1 MSKYKSQYIK
11 LLLATGS
18 LSIFLTGCSPNTA
31 TLSDNSFTEEI
42 VSENEKT
49 NSQSENTNADKE
61 TEAEASEVNEIV
73 ETTSEPVT
81 QEHDELQ
88 DKLTDTQQNSINMLN
103 YLTVLTQ
110 EINSS
115 KNSKL
120 YLEQAYSSIVNNTY
134 PNAIDDRTLGE
145 LNALL
150 DTLEDYRMVAVKR
163 ERLEYIYEQ
172 NQAQALRDAVPNP
185 LGLLSTVQS
194 FNLAKLVTSVSYM
207 AVDSIT
213 SYQTS
218 SAQADLQYL
227 QDGWALDD
235 KEENILH
242 NQCKNTFNYM
252 VKTVNENQLPG
263 ELALTEDAVDTF
275 VEWKNNDNVI
285 SRLRFLETNQDTYA
299 AFGGYWLTLAES
311 YYENGDYQKCL
322 DAINT
327 YEDLGI
333 CIFRKNYDYAE
344 VLPLA
349 IVSAEDALENKEYI
363 AVAER
368 YAENILNNTEN
379 DQWSL
384 RYFAAQTYVDLY
396 AQSNDKKYLEKAYNI
411 ALDNVNTLI
420 TKQQSLNDT
429 FLTEISEVKV
439 EKGASSAEKDEIKKY
454 NKMLKEERKTELPP
468 VYEPLMLNCDLLFSL
483 VEELDILPGQKNEI
497 EEIMHQNDQSL
508 FLTEELD
515 NLYKFSSNNIDEET
529 INIFFDGDELSI
541 PAKYVS
547 ESTVITVTIK
557 RKDTTETINDWT
569 LKKVTRK
576 KEKEIDSFKAVYT
589 SEAAKNFKYGNNMKI
604 YIEINA
610 KPDSDIQKL
619 NFEYKVISKERWSV
633 IPDKIT
639 YQRITE

>member
-1 MSKYKSQYIK
+1 
-11 LLLATGS
+11 
-18 LSIFLTGCSPNTA
+18 
-31 TLSDNSFTEEI
+31 
-42 VSENEKT
+42 
-49 NSQSENTNADKE
+49 
-61 TEAEASEVNEIV
+61 
-73 ETTSEPVT
+73 
-81 QEHDELQ
+81 
-88 DKLTDTQQNSINMLN
+88 
-103 YLTVLTQ
+103 
-110 EINSS
+110 
-115 KNSKL
+115 
-120 YLEQAYSSIVNNTY
+120 
-134 PNAIDDRTLGE
+134 
-145 LNALL
+145 
-150 DTLEDYRMVAVKR
+150 
-163 ERLEYIYEQ
+163 
-172 NQAQALRDAVPNP
+172 
-185 LGLLSTVQS
+185 
-194 FNLAKLVTSVSYM
+194 
-207 AVDSIT
+207 
-213 SYQTS
+213 
-218 SAQADLQYL
+218 
-227 QDGWALDD
+227 
-235 KEENILH
+235 
-242 NQCKNTFNYM
+242 M

-327 YEDLGI
+327 YEDLEI

-349 IVSAEDALENKEYI
+349 IVSAEDALETKEYI
-363 AVAER
+363 AAAER

-396 AQSNDKKYLEKAYNI
+396 ARSNDKKYLEKAYNI
-411 ALDNVNTLI
+411 ALDNVNTMI

-429 FLTEISEVKV
+429 FLTEVSEVKV

-483 VEELDILPGQKNEI
+483 AEELDILPEQKNEI
-497 EEIMHQNDQSL
+497 EGIMHQNDQSL

-557 RKDTTETINDWT
+557 GKDTTETIDDWT

-589 SEAAKNFKYGNNMKI
+589 SKAAKDFKYGNNMKI

-610 KPDSDIQKL
+610 KPNSDIQKL
-619 NFEYKVISKERWSV
+619 NFEYEVISKERIGV
-633 IPDKIT
+633 IPDKVT